1 MYFKDIGS
9 PFLIMHYLK
18 FTFLCVSLITTSKW
32 SSLGLGRTCVS
43 GRRDPISFTPVSVA
57 SSSSSAC
64 FCPWS
69 HPLKSWQMWNLSYPW
84 ASTHPIAVGIQKWF
98 RSSLISLW
106 IMCLLQKKGG
116 EQMCKT
122 EKQQDYDNH
131 ISLSQKG
138 GVSVCTGV
146 GRDKERLYAEE
157 LQKFKTQ
164 VKLDPLTVCKS
175 FLVRI
180 FPFGW
185 FNKCKLDQVSIM
197 QEIC

>member
-1 MYFKDIGS
+1 MILTWARGHTCFREEGS
-9 PFLIMHYLK
+9 HFLHTSFRGIIIIIIRL
-18 FTFLCVSLITTSKW
+18 FLPLITSSEKLADVKPELPMGLQTSH
-32 SSLGLGRTCVS
+32 SSR
-43 GRRDPISFTPVSVA
+43 
-57 SSSSSAC
+57 
-64 FCPWS
+64 
-69 HPLKSWQMWNLSYPW
+69 YP
-84 ASTHPIAVGIQKWF
+84 KWF

-106 IMCLLQKKGG
+106 IICLLQKKGG

-122 EKQQDYDNH
+122 ERRRDYDNH
-131 ISLSQKG
+131 ISPSQKG

-146 GRDKERLYAEE
+146 EREKERLYAEE

-164 VKLDPLTVCKS
+164 VRLDMITVCKS

-185 FNKCKLDQVSIM
+185 FNKCNLDQVSIM